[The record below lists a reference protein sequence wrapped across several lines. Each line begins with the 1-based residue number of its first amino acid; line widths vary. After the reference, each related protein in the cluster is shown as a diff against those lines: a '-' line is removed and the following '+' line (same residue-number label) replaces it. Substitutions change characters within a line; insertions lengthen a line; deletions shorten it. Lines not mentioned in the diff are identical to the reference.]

1 MVVED
6 RIVSKILSE
15 QFRRFKEVHMPSFAI
30 SDEELDVAAN
40 HIGVRSLT
48 DARTVVALH
57 VFMKGIEGSAKY
69 N

>member
-6 RIVSKILSE
+6 RVVGAIIKE
-15 QFRRFKEVHMPSFAI
+15 QFRRFKEIYMPSFVI
-30 SDEELDVAAN
+30 SDEELDAAAK
-40 HIGVRSLT
+40 HLGVRSLT

-57 VFMKGIEGSAKY
+57 VFMHNIEQSAKY